1 MAKYTWIEIET
12 EEDFIEAFGE
22 NPRWILSSVP
32 MAARSNSIKGDDNI
46 SERNGKG
53 RGKRGPDDKTTSWA
67 QKEGS

>member
-32 MAARSNSIKGDDNI
+32 TAAKSNEGGNNVPERDGTSRS
-46 SERNGKG
+46 
-53 RGKRGPDDKTTSWA
+53 KRGTDNKTTS
-67 QKEGS
+67 